1 MYLCGDLCLLIVRWQ
16 NTSSTAILKF
26 FEQHSNLTVM
36 TTSTSTGSE
45 RSPTDNN
52 NPGPRHEHKRL
63 YHIGATLLAK
73 AFENVPH
80 ERLLVLAR
88 YGVWVCSSGSRVS
101 CLVEHNAR
109 LSTERGP
116 FLLTPYTHC
125 PKEQLVLDLILFL
138 AYIYNLCAVNQT
150 GRCILTQPTLEIRV
164 PTKRKQHTAPIHLW
178 EGAGGKYLESAS

>member
-1 MYLCGDLCLLIVRWQ
+1 
-16 NTSSTAILKF
+16 
-26 FEQHSNLTVM
+26 M
-36 TTSTSTGSE
+36 TTSTSMGSE

-63 YHIGATLLAK
+63 SHIGATLLAK
-73 AFENVPH
+73 AFDNVPH

-138 AYIYNLCAVNQT
+138 AYIYNLCSESDWPLHFNPANFRNPCSHQKETTHCPHTTSMGGSWGKVPRSQ
-150 GRCILTQPTLEIRV
+150 LLE
-164 PTKRKQHTAPIHLW
+164 
-178 EGAGGKYLESAS
+178 

>member
-1 MYLCGDLCLLIVRWQ
+1 MSIKD
-16 NTSSTAILKF
+16 S
-26 FEQHSNLTVM
+26 
-36 TTSTSTGSE
+36 
-45 RSPTDNN
+45 
-52 NPGPRHEHKRL
+52 
-63 YHIGATLLAK
+63 HIGATLLAK

-164 PTKRKQHTAPIHLW
+164 PTKRKQHTAPIPHLW
-178 EGAGGKYLESAS
+178 EEAGGKYLGVSFSNDIR